1 MITINYENDD
11 FLFKRIVLEQM
22 NYMAVN
28 VFIIKPG
35 VKIYTKTIKDPKKKF
50 NCRRLL
56 ELNEIKKGNQIV
68 NPAGKKNYGI
78 FIKPAENGLDSVVF
92 VYAQPSIKQT
102 LSILIHEFLHASV
115 CITDLLGIKID
126 NPTDTEP
133 QAYLQSYLFECF
145 YDDVIRMIDT
155 WRIK

>member
-78 FIKPAENGLDSVVF
+78 FIKPAENGLSCQHYCVSVNHL
-92 VYAQPSIKQT
+92 VYWHQIGWKPVKWSE
-102 LSILIHEFLHASV
+102 ILRQQRDE
-115 CITDLLGIKID
+115 
-126 NPTDTEP
+126 
-133 QAYLQSYLFECF
+133 Y
-145 YDDVIRMIDT
+145 
-155 WRIK
+155 